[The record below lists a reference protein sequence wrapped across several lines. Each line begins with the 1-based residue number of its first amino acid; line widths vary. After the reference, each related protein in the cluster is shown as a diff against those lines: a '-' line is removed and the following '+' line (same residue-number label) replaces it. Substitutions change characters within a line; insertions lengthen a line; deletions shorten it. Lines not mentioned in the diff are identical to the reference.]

1 MIEKHRYWYFNTLSK
16 KFINDLL
23 LYGKQQELGDGVI
36 GKNNEPLEK
45 KELYKTRKS
54 KVAFI
59 NEYWINKELTPF
71 INDANINADWKFH
84 LSETEPSQ
92 FTYYNSDNSFYGWH
106 QDSFSEP
113 YENHNVSSLNGK
125 YRKMSSIIS
134 LSDKEEYE
142 GGELEFCWI
151 QEGNYVVHVCK
162 ELYKKGA
169 MVVFPSYIFHRVKPI
184 TKGERYSLVT
194 WIVGEKFK

>member
-1 MIEKHRYWYFNTLSK
+1 
-16 KFINDLL
+16 
-23 LYGKQQELGDGVI
+23 
-36 GKNNEPLEK
+36 
-45 KELYKTRKS
+45 
-54 KVAFI
+54 
-59 NEYWINKELTPF
+59 
-71 INDANINADWKFH
+71 
-84 LSETEPSQ
+84 
-92 FTYYNSDNSFYGWH
+92 
-106 QDSFSEP
+106 
-113 YENHNVSSLNGK
+113 
-125 YRKMSSIIS
+125 MSSIIS